1 MGEYLWYAELAGARL
16 ASADFDT
23 FVLPSDVSDVEQAH
37 QNAAFV
43 AHGRLSLEDVIAI
56 GMGFQEL
63 M

>member
-43 AHGRLSLEDVIAI
+43 APWQTFFRGCDSHRYGVS
-56 GMGFQEL
+56 GS
-63 M
+63 